1 MANNL
6 INVVAKVYAGMIV
19 IVTIIGLIA
28 GKGEISAETIGIAA
42 TIGAV
47 VSFGAIMIGELIFEL
62 KIHYRRWKFM
72 RISRKEREEKVE
84 EAAQ

>member
-6 INVVAKVYAGMIV
+6 INTVAKAYTGFLVV
-19 IVTIIGLIA
+19 VTIIGLINGQ
-28 GKGEISAETIGIAA
+28 GKVDASYIGIAA
-42 TIGAV
+42 TIGMIIG
-47 VSFGAIMIGELIFEL
+47 FGVIMIGELIFEL

-72 RISRKEREEKVE
+72 RNSRKEREEKVE